1 MKEYVFSV
9 EGMRCGMCEAHVN
22 DAVRK
27 VADAKKVESSHSK
40 NTTPVVAENLD
51 VERVKT
57 AIAAEGYTVGEVTV
71 KEVEKKGL
79 FGLFQK

>member
-27 VADAKKVESSHSK
+27 AAEVQKVESSHTK
-40 NTTPVVAENLD
+40 NTTTVCAEELD
-51 VERVKT
+51 VEKVKS
-57 AIAAEGYTVGEVTV
+57 AIAAQGYTVGEVTV
-71 KEVEKKGL
+71 REAKKKGL